1 MTILNKNILKIQF
14 EELKLSHYLKEN
26 KNSLLS
32 KVIFSVRSRTLDL
45 KTLQPWKYFDNLCV
59 MCETK
64 SETFDHFMKC
74 KAYRNIA
81 ARNDWKLMFNDDPD
95 KQFDIAENIKRR
107 QKQRKE
113 KIEKYEAGQPQD
125 IF

>member
-1 MTILNKNILKIQF
+1 M
-14 EELKLSHYLKEN
+14 
-26 KNSLLS
+26 
-32 KVIFSVRSRTLDL
+32 
-45 KTLQPWKYFDNLCV
+45 QPWKYFDNLCA

-64 SETFDHFMKC
+64 LETIDNFMTC

-81 ARNDWKLMFNDDPD
+81 PRNDWKLMFNDDPD